1 MISFL
6 IKLCCNGCFS
16 VCGRLCMCAVALPT
30 VTGLQLFDVTHSSMK
45 ARWDSVDGA
54 SGYML
59 LYTPLTDDGDFDE
72 KEVVEVQCTRM
83 TIRNP
88 NMINAKV
95 YGVSLDKGA
104 GWSVRAGAGWV
115 NPSYGVQCYCLCPF
129 WRGAQWPCYK
139 PGNYMWVMEYTFT
152 HTFLSLCGPLSVAI
166 ILNNNNPLCK
176 IKSYR
181 SNWTDE
187 HCTLEIW
194 DISKCPQTIQRHINR
209 WFFMSLQYHWAL
221 PATSSSLTS
230 LTTQLTSAGI
240 LHPKESQVTAS
251 CGSRPMG

>member
-1 MISFL
+1 MFL
-6 IKLCCNGCFS
+6 CVWPFVYVCSGPSHSDGPPAVWCDSQQHEGEMGQCGWSLWLHAAICSSHRWWRLWWEGGSRSS
-16 VCGRLCMCAVALPT
+16 VHDMHWTCMHWTC
-30 VTGLQLFDVTHSSMK
+30 
-45 ARWDSVDGA
+45 
-54 SGYML
+54 
-59 LYTPLTDDGDFDE
+59 
-72 KEVVEVQCTRM
+72 M

-176 IKSYR
+176 IKSYC